1 MTARCLDPICDDG
14 PTEDEPLPRFAD
26 DGSCLCRRCGLLLQQ
41 RLAEMPARRDA
52 LRATLG
58 GLTASVKGENRPT
71 KGTPPVPL
79 NLAAHDHL
87 TAMHATCVSW
97 VRLVCEERGLRG
109 PGRESLNTLTSWL
122 LSQLDW
128 LLSHGAVG
136 DLADEMRDLSRVAD
150 ALARTREQ
158 WHRLPV
164 KCPGCDAQEI
174 GRWDGADNVA
184 CTACGETWHEDDYA
198 RLVLILATDQGTS
211 VTATEAARRA
221 GIRPELFRQWVS
233 RGKVRRLGTVDGVAR
248 YSTSDL
254 DAVRQD
260 EEGVA

>member
-1 MTARCLDPICDDG
+1 MTARCLDPKCDDG
-14 PTEDEPLPRFAD
+14 PTEGDPMPRFAD
-26 DGSCLCRRCGLLLQQ
+26 DGSNLCRRCGTLLQQ
-41 RLAEMPARRDA
+41 RLAELPARRDA

-58 GLTASVKGENRPT
+58 GLRASVKGENRPT

-87 TAMHATCVSW
+87 TEMHATVVSW
-97 VRLVCEERGLRG
+97 VRLVTEERSLRG
-109 PGRESLNTLTSWL
+109 PDRDDLNVLSSWL

-128 LLSHGAVG
+128 LLDHPAAG
-136 DLADEMRDLSRVAD
+136 DLAEEIRDLSRVAD

-164 KCPGCDAQEI
+164 KCPRCDAQEI
-174 GRWDGADNVA
+174 GRWDGADHVA
-184 CTACGETWHEDDYA
+184 CTSCGETWHEDDYA

-211 VTATEAARRA
+211 VTAAEGAKRA
-221 GIRPELFRQWVS
+221 GIKPELFRQWVS
-233 RGKVRRLGTVDGVAR
+233 RGKVRKLGTVDGVAR

-254 DAVRQD
+254 DAVRQ
-260 EEGVA
+260 EEAS